1 MKNKMLHAM
10 ESNQVVE
17 MIYLSNSG
25 QISQRRINVLKVN
38 EGFMVAYCFLR
49 KTQRAFSYNN
59 ILSFVPVIQKE
70 KMVI

>member
-1 MKNKMLHAM
+1 MKNKLLYAM
-10 ESNQVVE
+10 EKNQVVE

-25 QISQRRINVLKVN
+25 QISQRRINILKVN
-38 EGFMVAYCFLR
+38 ETSVVAYCLLR
-49 KTQRAFSYNN
+49 KTHRTFSYNN